1 MPLVRGWCRRRGCRE
16 HRRGED
22 GGCSGARTDAQ
33 RHGHNI
39 ATGIRRRHEVRGVDR
54 LGEMRDGK
62 RETVLGQ
69 KREAVLGQL
78 MVRVPFATARC
89 FTLLALL
96 CV

>member
-1 MPLVRGWCRRRGCRE
+1 MVQKRGCRE

-69 KREAVLGQL
+69 KRETVLGQL